1 MTTKFGQGAVV
12 TERQT
17 QEAIPVTVGILTRM
31 QNNSK
36 DAEHKSVFT
45 YLRNPELV
53 NFRAN
58 NTIKW
63 EYGYKMKFES
73 FSFRYWSVG
82 HNIHILS

>member
-58 NTIKW
+58 NTIK
-63 EYGYKMKFES
+63 
-73 FSFRYWSVG
+73 
-82 HNIHILS
+82 